1 MVGLGTMVEVVY
13 SKGGLVKGVDVVAVV
28 DTFTLSV
35 TGSAGVV
42 SFNG

>member
-1 MVGLGTMVEVVY
+1 MVGFGTVVEVVY
-13 SKGGLVKGVDVVAVV
+13 SKGDLVEGGDVVAVV

-35 TGSAGVV
+35 TGGTGVV